1 MSGYRQKQQKQPLT
15 TVFLLLILLILRA
28 LSLSFTCNDEMS
40 PSLLTNTRG
49 SEREQKER
57 ENKSYASEQKDKEEK
72 CEEFSPGR
80 RMY

>member
-1 MSGYRQKQQKQPLT
+1 
-15 TVFLLLILLILRA
+15 
-28 LSLSFTCNDEMS
+28 MS